1 MSWEGMAGSGK
12 NEEMNRLK
20 IRMRSGQRTIL
31 EEVGTKTQAT
41 GRGGGEMRTDVA
53 VPGDRNKNHTS
64 ISKHTG
70 ENIIKIINEI

>member
-31 EEVGTKTQAT
+31 EEVGTKGINPGYWERR
-41 GRGGGEMRTDVA
+41 GRDE
-53 VPGDRNKNHTS
+53 DRCGCTRGQKQ
-64 ISKHTG
+64 KPY
-70 ENIIKIINEI
+70 KYL